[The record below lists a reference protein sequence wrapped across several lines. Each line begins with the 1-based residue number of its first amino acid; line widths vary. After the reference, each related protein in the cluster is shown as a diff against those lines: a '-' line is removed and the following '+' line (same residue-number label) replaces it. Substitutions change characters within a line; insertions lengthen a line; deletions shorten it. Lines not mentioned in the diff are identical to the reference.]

1 MFNAMLY
8 WIVLNSVF
16 EQLYRSA
23 VSGDDLDKLL
33 KKMGVKFMTN
43 TVQGIPVV
51 RDAAEII
58 GNHMFGLPNYDSS
71 NVLAVSAVDELIKA
85 SKAAASKNQDAT
97 DVARAASRALNRFV
111 GLPDTL
117 TDGFWAIMRF
127 SMIDTD
133 RSLAALANAVIFDR
147 RYKTAKER
155 QQEAK
160 RKANE
165 KKKENKE

>member
-1 MFNAMLY
+1 
-8 WIVLNSVF
+8 
-16 EQLYRSA
+16 
-23 VSGDDLDKLL
+23 
-33 KKMGVKFMTN
+33 MTN

-155 QQEAK
+155 QQEANGKLMK
-160 RKANE
+160 RKRRIKNDSDNGSKHYLQRRRRANVVSISLSVS
-165 KKKENKE
+165 